1 MGVQCPQMMARK
13 GRMGHDGLMWQ
24 GREVTDRWSEGHRH
38 KGWRPVFWKVPGHL
52 VRNPSKREDGVYS

>member
-1 MGVQCPQMMARK
+1 MMARK